1 MKPITVFTVRN
12 ATQAKLVLNPWET
25 VIKIPGFL
33 NPEQRLELRDKLIK
47 IADLNSESREFL
59 KLYYKIGT
67 PYFFLN
73 RKVGPRKKETISV
86 YKYDEL

>member
-1 MKPITVFTVRN
+1 MKILVLVVQD
-12 ATQAKLVLNPWET
+12 ATQAKLILNPQLT

-33 NPEQRLELRDKLIK
+33 PIEKQIEVRNKLIK
-47 IADLNSESREFL
+47 IADINEGNKQFL

-67 PYFFLN
+67 PYLFLN
-73 RKVGPRKKETISV
+73 RKIDSNKKETAAV